1 MSVLVDKDA
10 VKPSKQ
16 VTLQDDPDSVL
27 AHDMDIFA
35 SMCSI
40 GGNPSQA
47 LGMHDAFPIHS
58 PRMHVIVGFETVYL
72 SSQTMSHEDLDVVFE
87 QFKEDA
93 VKFKNK
99 IPFGEL
105 GHGSSSHVGRGS
117 VHTPA

>member
-1 MSVLVDKDA
+1 MSILVDKDA

-27 AHDMDIFA
+27 AHDMDKFA

-40 GGNPSQA
+40 GGNPAQLSA
-47 LGMHDAFPIHS
+47 THDAFPVHS

-93 VKFKNK
+93 V
-99 IPFGEL
+99 
-105 GHGSSSHVGRGS
+105 
-117 VHTPA
+117 